1 MTLSLTNQGFDYVAY
16 YNGAY
21 ENADSLPALAQTGA
35 NSVELSLEY
44 GIDPHSSTVYAD
56 SNYTDSLA
64 ALGASIRQAVA
75 LGQAVM
81 VRPLIDFLKPSDLTG
96 TPYSVGDWRTYYN
109 PGAAGSATANTFFA
123 SYTTMILQEAQ
134 VAVANGA
141 TSLCIGTELDQ
152 ITGPA
157 YLGYWD
163 TIINDLRTDDP
174 SLKLTYAADWDDDQ
188 SPWQWGGTGLQAGTG
203 NLATQVSFA
212 SQLDS
217 IGIDEYAPISDAADP
232 TLAQLVAGW
241 TQTPTDPTSLAVTG
255 GQSLIDYFEG
265 VAAAIDKPL
274 VFTELGYE
282 NATDAAAQPAGSS
295 TNVTDSNLQAE
306 LYQAFFEAWQ
316 KAGNSSLTG
325 VYFWNWDPNAGEVG
339 PGEGVNFSPQ
349 GLPAQGIASDW
360 FGSGPD
366 VTFSAPT
373 VGGDGQVTLSGA
385 ASDGVGVQSVEI
397 FSGATDLGAASLNAA
412 TGSWT
417 FATTLPIGR
426 YSFTALATDADG
438 KQASVIAPFVV
449 SIAAPVA
456 PMIGGTQ
463 GEQTTIGASP
473 IAPFSGVT
481 IGDANSGAVDALSIA
496 LTGGGALAG
505 PGLTYVSPDVYAL
518 ATGSPA
524 AVSAALQALV
534 FTPAPGAPDTTA
546 TTTFALTDVSSAG
559 TSASNNATTVADD
572 NPAVA
577 PTISGMQGGQTTIG
591 TSPIAPFSGV
601 TIGDANSGAVDALSI
616 TLTGGGALAGP
627 VLANVSP
634 GVYALATGSAATV
647 SAALQ
652 ALVFTP
658 APGAPDATATT
669 TFALTDVSSAGTSA
683 SNSATTV
690 ADEIPAVAPLINGTS
705 TVQTT
710 IGTSPIAPFSGMT
723 IGDANSGAVDALS
736 IALTGGGALAGPGLT
751 NVAPGVYALA
761 TGSPA
766 AVSAALQALVF
777 TPALGAPDTTATTTF
792 ALTDVSSAG
801 TNTSASGPSVVD
813 VIPAVPTVT
822 FNTDVSFSSRTSAM
836 LTGSVSDA
844 SSLVGLDIYDGGQDL
859 GAAEV
864 NGDGSWS
871 LTVDLPK
878 GTYNAITAEAT
889 DIYGNTAS
897 TPASYVLETGLAPPW
912 TTYEGDYDASGN
924 LTGEYLSTAR
934 GKTYLEDTV
943 QTLANGEIVYDYTG
957 GAFFNSQDYSSYIDV
972 YTPQF
977 SLARETLFNDD
988 GSHTTTDDLNYQTV
1002 QALGDDTMTAA
1013 GEHETFRF
1021 DLNSGQET
1029 ITDFAATGRGHD
1041 LLSLPM
1047 GLSYHLS
1054 EILRNASQV
1063 GDNAFIALGHGS
1075 SITLDNV
1082 AVSALSAA
1090 DFQFHGPSA

>member
-373 VGGDGQVTLSGA
+373 VGGSGQVTLSGA

-397 FSGATDLGAASLNAA
+397 FSGATDIGAASLNAA
-412 TGSWT
+412 TGAWT

-449 SIAAPVA
+449 SIAEPAAPT
-456 PMIGGTQ
+456 IGGTLS
-463 GEQTTIGASP
+463 GQTTIGASP

-481 IGDANSGAVDALSIA
+481 IGDANSGAVDAVSIA

-559 TSASNNATTVADD
+559 TSANNSATTVADD

-577 PTISGMQGGQTTIG
+577 PVISGALGGQTTIG
-591 TSPIAPFSGV
+591 ASPIAPFSGV
-601 TIGDANSGAVDALSI
+601 
-616 TLTGGGALAGP
+616 
-627 VLANVSP
+627 
-634 GVYALATGSAATV
+634 
-647 SAALQ
+647 
-652 ALVFTP
+652 
-658 APGAPDATATT
+658 
-669 TFALTDVSSAGTSA
+669 
-683 SNSATTV
+683 
-690 ADEIPAVAPLINGTS
+690 
-705 TVQTT
+705 
-710 IGTSPIAPFSGMT
+710 T

-897 TPASYVLETGLAPPW
+897 TPAPYVLETGLAPPW
-912 TTYEGDYDASGN
+912 TTYEGDYNASGN

-1029 ITDFAATGRGHD
+1029 ITDFAATGHGHD
-1041 LLSLPM
+1041 LLNLPM

-1075 SITLDNV
+1075 SITLDNI